1 MEVVTR
7 SDLGGR
13 RVVVIN
19 LSNSLCKYHEV
30 IVVAGTEGGGQMG
43 QLLYDNVKQESVKWL
58 RRSVSLKNDLLSLVC
73 LWRLYHKYQPD
84 VIHLHSSKVGILG
97 RLVFP
102 KSKIVYTVHGFD
114 SIRSCLS

>member
-7 SDLGGR
+7 SDLGGAQS
-13 RVVVIN
+13 VVIN

-102 KSKIVYTVHGFD
+102 K
-114 SIRSCLS
+114 